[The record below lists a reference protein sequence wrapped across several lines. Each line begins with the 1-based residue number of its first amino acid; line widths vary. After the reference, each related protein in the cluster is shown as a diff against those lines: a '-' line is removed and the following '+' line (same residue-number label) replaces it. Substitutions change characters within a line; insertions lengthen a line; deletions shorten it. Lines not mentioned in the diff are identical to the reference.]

1 MTALPST
8 RQAGAVR
15 PMQAAYR
22 RHIKTCWWLNEIG
35 LTCHDCDDLY
45 RAADIEAG
53 QGPRGFAPDLRDWD
67 GWL

>member
-22 RHIKTCWWLNEIG
+22 RHITSCRVWCWLCAE
-35 LTCHDCDDLY
+35 LMK
-45 RAADIEAG
+45 AADTESG
-53 QGPRGFAPDLRDWD
+53 QGFAPLY
-67 GWL
+67 GWPDDERAAGGAA